1 MAAYGGFRG
10 LVIVWGFN
18 LTVDQ
23 TLEASRLCQ
32 RLPALMARRIKA
44 SLQYQGISFPRP
56 TR

>member
-23 TLEASRLCQ
+23 TLFLGGQQIVSKIACFDGEED
-32 RLPALMARRIKA
+32 
-44 SLQYQGISFPRP
+44 
-56 TR
+56 